1 MGVCVDCV
9 QQIDELNDLIGLRQK
24 DPLRPTFSSR
34 EAHRPQLPY
43 EHIQANNNTEH
54 IAEPGGNFKDVAMS
68 STPLMR
74 GNGDV
79 MHSSY
84 HRAVDDRTVVSGSL
98 LKLSRPGDFAHICNS
113 DKCMIHISTTFRN
126 AVCRFSCH
134 IYIYINII
142 GHDASPLL
150 YI

>member
-1 MGVCVDCV
+1 MCAL
-9 QQIDELNDLIGLRQK
+9 QIDELNELIGLRQK

-43 EHIQANNNTEH
+43 EHIQANHNTEH

-74 GNGDV
+74 GNV

-84 HRAVDDRTVVSGSL
+84 HRAVDDRTVVSGTL
-98 LKLSRPGDFAHICNS
+98 LKLSRTGDFAH
-113 DKCMIHISTTFRN
+113 MQ
-126 AVCRFSCH
+126 
-134 IYIYINII
+134 
-142 GHDASPLL
+142 L
-150 YI
+150 